1 MALSA
6 TAKKLYK
13 PAQAAMPTA
22 GKNYLIYL
30 NVGTDETTGADW
42 LLLGGQRSGDVSRKA
57 DSIDAS
63 NKNSGG
69 WKYTIPGLKEW
80 SIDLETLLMPNE
92 ESLQLLEKAF
102 LNDDLVHLK
111 FEYPDKS
118 YMTGLASIT
127 ELSLNTPH
135 DDVATYKG
143 SLNGAGPLSEL
154 KKP

>member
-1 MALSA
+1 MAPSA
-6 TAKKLYK
+6 TPKKLYK

-30 NVGTDETTGADW
+30 NTGTDETTGADW